1 MKHINL
7 LNSEK
12 YNQIS
17 KGIKQSHPESKNG
30 NRNNKDVTKEHHP
43 GHEDL
48 GKRVGITNASITNK
62 IKEIEERISNIE
74 DTIENTDT
82 AVKEKAKFKDFLTH
96 NIHEIQDTMVRPN
109 LITVGI
115 EESEE
120 DQQMS
125 STKLYN
131 KSSLS

>member
-17 KGIKQSHPESKNG
+17 KGIKQSHPGSKNG

-43 GHEDL
+43 GYEDL
-48 GKRVGITNASITNK
+48 GKRVGITNASITKK
-62 IKEIEERISNIE
+62 IKEIEERISDIE

-82 AVKEKAKFKDFLTH
+82 AVKEKAKFEDFLTH
-96 NIHEIQDTMVRPN
+96 NIHKIQDTMVRSN
-109 LITVGI
+109 LVTVGI
-115 EESEE
+115 EESEGPQLK

-125 STKLYN
+125 STKL
-131 KSSLS
+131 